1 MRYIIVFKNPCI
13 HCLILGL
20 FFVNTCMYMYVY
32 MLEQALKIFL
42 NVFDFIC
49 INSLQQSLCNV
60 FYILC

>member
-20 FFVNTCMYMYVY
+20 FFVNMCVY

-60 FYILC
+60 FYLLC

>member
-20 FFVNTCMYMYVY
+20 FFVNMCMYMYVY

-49 INSLQQSLCNV
+49 INSLQHSLCNV